1 MNNLLIETH
10 LKKPNQLTS
19 DNRSVMGFNLSY
31 LFDEQEALQE
41 SMKSLLELVN
51 RGELK
56 VSTVT
61 TFQLR
66 DVAGAHASLESGL
79 TTGKIVLLC

>member
-1 MNNLLIETH
+1 
-10 LKKPNQLTS
+10 
-19 DNRSVMGFNLSY
+19 MGFNLSY

-66 DVAGAHASLESGL
+66 DVAGAHASLESCL